1 MSLNK
6 KELNFY
12 KKNGYLVK
20 EKLISNKEIN
30 KINSLIEKIIN
41 KEEKKKLKLKIQAG
55 LIIITSFITQIH
67 QIKGK
72 F

>member
-20 EKLISNKEIN
+20 EKLISNIEIT
-30 KINSLIEKIIN
+30 KINSLIKKI
-41 KEEKKKLKLKIQAG
+41 LKR
-55 LIIITSFITQIH
+55 
-67 QIKGK
+67 
-72 F
+72 